1 LFDLDLLLEIGV
13 LFRDSEVPVIF
24 TEQPLTLT
32 TARLR
37 PGDAVEAVKGFHLQI
52 GATVCPHPGHDGI
65 AEALVV
71 RVRFADVHPV
81 AEALVAGA
89 AIIGACR
96 GIAFRVRVL
105 SVPSILGLLF
115 PFPVLVELGSAGHL
129 VADVGGGKT
138 GHHQVN
144 AEGEHHQYQRYLDL
158 VPMAPYRCRFATV
171 VLTQLA
177 VHVSVAQAEA
187 AADAVKNEE

>member
-1 LFDLDLLLEIGV
+1 VESGGHGGGRDKAAQGLFDLDLLLEIGV

-96 GIAFRVRVL
+96 V
-105 SVPSILGLLF
+105 SPSGSEFCLF
-115 PFPVLVELGSAGHL
+115 PPFWASSCSHS
-129 VADVGGGKT
+129 
-138 GHHQVN
+138 
-144 AEGEHHQYQRYLDL
+144 R
-158 VPMAPYRCRFATV
+158 
-171 VLTQLA
+171 
-177 VHVSVAQAEA
+177 SW
-187 AADAVKNEE
+187 